1 MHFLPQ
7 SKETSRNSTI
17 WTLHCLVIGKLN
29 ALIASKVSFFFLS
42 IPCLEVFCNVPSR
55 YNLRLDF
62 FVIDTSLW
70 TNQVVCLVFICS
82 FLDSWFL
89 ELWKSRVLRD
99 CVIIDRSCSLTLI
112 DDFAKFISA
121 LKSLSDIKGLKLTT
135 SKFTSEDILW
145 LLIILNQVMTSES
158 IDLLWF

>member
-1 MHFLPQ
+1 MHFLPKL
-7 SKETSRNSTI
+7 KETSRNSTI

-42 IPCLEVFCNVPSR
+42 IPCLEIFCNVPSR

-82 FLDSWFL
+82 FLDSWF
-89 ELWKSRVLRD
+89 WVMKKQSFARLRNYWQILLSYAYRWL
-99 CVIIDRSCSLTLI
+99 CKIYISSE
-112 DDFAKFISA
+112 KFV
-121 LKSLSDIKGLKLTT
+121 
-135 SKFTSEDILW
+135 W
-145 LLIILNQVMTSES
+145 Y
-158 IDLLWF
+158 